1 MSKVRSILDYLLNIK
16 RDYVR
21 QGLTTSAPKV
31 FLESGEYFTFNYDM
45 SSSQISKLGGGDR
58 VLTRSSS
65 QISSSGGDGKVQPRP
80 HRCSLNRFGQP
91 KSLEM
96 WIPEGSL
103 AEKLDSFR
111 STECERLFEHVRVKK
126 LSRVI
131 LSEGDIDV
139 QATAE
144 ALMNKLKSRESTLAL
159 AS

>member
-1 MSKVRSILDYLLNIK
+1 MSKVRSILDYLLNVK

-31 FLESGEYFTFNYDM
+31 ILESGEHFTFNY
-45 SSSQISKLGGGDR
+45 SES
-58 VLTRSSS
+58 
-65 QISSSGGDGKVQPRP
+65 

-91 KSLEM
+91 KSLEL
-96 WIPEGSL
+96 WIPEGSF
-103 AEKLDSFR
+103 AEKLESFR
-111 STECERLFEHVRVKK
+111 SQDCERLFEYVRVKK
-126 LSRVI
+126 LCRTI

-144 ALMNKLKSRESTLAL
+144 ALMNKLKARECSLAL

>member
-45 SSSQISKLGGGDR
+45 SSSQISKL
-58 VLTRSSS
+58 
-65 QISSSGGDGKVQPRP
+65 GGDGKVQPRP

>member
-1 MSKVRSILDYLLNIK
+1 MSTLRSILDYLINVK

-21 QGLTTSAPKV
+21 QGLTTSAPKII
-31 FLESGEYFTFNYDM
+31 LGSGEHFTFNY
-45 SSSQISKLGGGDR
+45 SES
-58 VLTRSSS
+58 
-65 QISSSGGDGKVQPRP
+65 

-91 KSLEM
+91 KSLEL

-103 AEKLDSFR
+103 ADKLDSFR
-111 STECERLFEHVRVKK
+111 SAECDRVFEYVRVKK
-126 LSRVI
+126 LSRVL

-144 ALMNKLKSRESTLAL
+144 ALMNKLKARESALAL